1 MAQDSDIALSVNPVV
16 ARSRQTADEGGA
28 TRLRGHMG
36 VFDIVF
42 TVLAF
47 NAPLSVFV
55 GFITVIIGFG
65 NGLGVPVTY
74 LGAGLLMMLFAVGF
88 TAMSRR
94 LPNPG
99 AFYAYITAGLGRPL
113 GLGAAFVALVSYL
126 FILVGGYAFGGLSWQ
141 ALVRDVLGGPDLP
154 WWLYT
159 GLAMLVVGVLGYFRI
174 QLSARILTVFMCF
187 EIVAIVAYDLVV
199 LGRGGA
205 SGVNLESFAPS
216 NVVSGSIGLAVLF
229 GIVCF
234 SGFEATAV
242 FREEARDPQRT
253 IPRATYLAI
262 ALMAGLYALSSWA
275 LVLGIGSE
283 TVVAD
288 SAADPTGTAL
298 NSVAV
303 YLGTISLDVVT
314 VLLCTSIFA
323 ANLATH
329 NVSARYVYSLSVD
342 RIFPRSL
349 GAVHAIESSPHR
361 ASIATSV
368 ISFLALAGCII
379 GGGEATTLYAVLVGI
394 GGYSLILLL
403 LLTSVSV
410 VAYFRGTA
418 DGEVTLWRSVL
429 APGLASLGLLAA
441 FVLATQNVALM
452 IGGSQGMANFLIG
465 LFLGLLVLGVVVA
478 LVLRS
483 KRSDVYQRIG
493 RQDI

>member
-16 ARSRQTADEGGA
+16 ARSQQTADEGGA

-154 WWLYT
+154 WYLYT

-199 LGRGGA
+199 LGRGGV

-242 FREEARDPQRT
+242 FREEARDPVRT

-275 LVLGIGSE
+275 MVIGIGTD

-298 NSVAV
+298 GTVAV
-303 YLGTISLDVVT
+303 YLGTISLDVIT

-329 NVSARYVYSLSVD
+329 NVTGRYIYSLSVD
-342 RIFPRSL
+342 RIFPKALSV
-349 GAVHAIESSPHR
+349 VHRTEVSPHR

-368 ISFLALAGCII
+368 ISLVALAGCIV
-379 GGGEATTLYAVLVGI
+379 GKGEATTLYAVLVGI

-403 LLTSVSV
+403 LLTSLSV
-410 VAYFRGTA
+410 VAYFRRSG
-418 DGEVTLWRSVL
+418 DPEVSLWRSLV
-429 APGLASLGLLAA
+429 APSLASAGLLVA

-452 IGGSQGMANFLIG
+452 IGGSQGMADFLIG
-465 LFLGLLVLGVVVA
+465 LFVGLLVVGVVVA

-483 KRSDVYQRIG
+483 RRPDVYRRIG